1 MIQSRKRKIF
11 VLVLSIAIIIAS
23 ASVIWIPH
31 AHECFGV
38 DCTVCDW
45 VEAARDTLIGIAFA
59 VAIWQLSNLAF
70 LFLNTHY
77 FIFLTNSKTPVA
89 LKVKLSD

>member
-1 MIQSRKRKIF
+1 
-11 VLVLSIAIIIAS
+11 L

-31 AHECFGV
+31 DHECVGA

-59 VAIWQLSNLAF
+59 AALWQLSNLAF
-70 LFLNTHY
+70 LFFNTHY
-77 FIFLTNSKTPVA
+77 FIFFINSKTPVA
-89 LKVKLSD
+89 LKVKLSN